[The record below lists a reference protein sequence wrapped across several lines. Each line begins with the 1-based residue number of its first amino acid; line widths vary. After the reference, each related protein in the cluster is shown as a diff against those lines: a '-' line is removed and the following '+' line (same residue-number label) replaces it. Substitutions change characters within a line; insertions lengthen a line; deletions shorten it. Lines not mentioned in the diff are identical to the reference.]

1 MVHKLGQVITGV
13 VGGRAC
19 DMKSLLL
26 NVKKRLKKKK
36 NWGDGGQN
44 IFWDIFKILWQFQV
58 MFLWQNQAIQN
69 IFPTL
74 FLSLIRWFCG
84 TPDQKKI
91 GPKEKF

>member
-1 MVHKLGQVITGV
+1 MQ
-13 VGGRAC
+13 
-19 DMKSLLL
+19 
-26 NVKKRLKKKK
+26 KKLKKTPK
-36 NWGDGGQN
+36 NWGDGRQN

-91 GPKEKF
+91 TPKEKF